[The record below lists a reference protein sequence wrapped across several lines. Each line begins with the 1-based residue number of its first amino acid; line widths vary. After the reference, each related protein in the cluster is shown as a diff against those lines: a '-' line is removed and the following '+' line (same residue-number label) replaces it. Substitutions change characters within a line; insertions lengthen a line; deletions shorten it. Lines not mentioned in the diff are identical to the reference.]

1 MVLVVGLPKNKHWAP
16 GILRLSLSNSRQAL
30 LGVAFH
36 SAQTPDSAEQVGRGL
51 LRIPLAGKNI
61 REEGAFAP
69 R

>member
-1 MVLVVGLPKNKHWAP
+1 MDGARRGPTQK
-16 GILRLSLSNSRQAL
+16 QT
-30 LGVAFH
+30 LGARDSEVVAFH